1 MLIILKKVLKLIIFV
16 SAVGSEVD
24 LRTKVDKKVK
34 KFKKE
39 KRWGRKST
47 DKEVGEGEDK
57 GSKRVSEKE
66 ESERKKEKSKKK
78 WFTLHHSAK
87 S

>member
-1 MLIILKKVLKLIIFV
+1 M
-16 SAVGSEVD
+16 GSEVD

-39 KRWGRKST
+39 KRWSRKSA
-47 DKEVGEGEDK
+47 DKEVGEGEDRL
-57 GSKRVSEKE
+57 SKRGTEKE
-66 ESERKKEKSKKK
+66 GEGERKKEKSKKK

>member
-1 MLIILKKVLKLIIFV
+1 M
-16 SAVGSEVD
+16 D
-24 LRTKVDKKVK
+24 LRTKVDKKIK
-34 KFKKE
+34 KPKRE

-47 DKEVGEGEDK
+47 DKEVGEGEGK
-57 GSKRVSEKE
+57 GSEKVVEKE
-66 ESERKKEKSKKK
+66 VGERKKEKSKKK